1 MKGRKTFD
9 VTKFKTYVNTQ
20 LARTDAYATEEFKGG
35 LCIAL
40 EEVLQRTGNYNG
52 FQYLYWEE
60 IGWEEW
66 RSSGNET
73 EDWEEKKKYIYGTAD
88 SKYHG
93 CKNSR
98 RYY

>member
-40 EEVLQRTGNYNG
+40 EEVLQRTDNYKGYN
-52 FQYLYWEE
+52 YLYWNE
-60 IGWEEW
+60 IGWQLW
-66 RSSGNET
+66 RTEGKET
-73 EDWEEKKKYIYGTAD
+73 ENWDEKKKYIYGEKG
-88 SKYHG
+88 SKYNA

-98 RYY
+98 VYY